1 MEKGCVGG
9 VGVLFW
15 WWYVRKSVGVG
26 SCVVIVVLGCVDVLG
41 ISG

>member
-1 MEKGCVGG
+1 MCFSGG
-9 VGVLFW
+9 GMFVKV
-15 WWYVRKSVGVG
+15 SGVG